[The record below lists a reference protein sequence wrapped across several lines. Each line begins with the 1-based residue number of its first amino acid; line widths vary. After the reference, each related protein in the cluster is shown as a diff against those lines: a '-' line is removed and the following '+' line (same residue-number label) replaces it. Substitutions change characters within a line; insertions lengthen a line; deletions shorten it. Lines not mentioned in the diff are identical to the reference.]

1 MNKELEEV
9 VTCIRESKDYK
20 ECIRLK
26 SLMERNEEIK
36 ELVSNIKELQ
46 KKYIRSGYDE
56 VIKEELDSLEKR
68 LYSIPIYDVYQRHLD
83 EVNLMI
89 NYVKDELNEFCD
101 GYKRIYI
108 YGAGLYGKMCW
119 LRLKAEDKKI
129 EGFLVTKLDGET
141 SIEGIP
147 VYQFS
152 DEHLGKDNGIIIA
165 IQPINQQFI
174 VKEIKKRNPGFSDYY
189 SFDGLR
195 HS

>member
-26 SLMERNEEIK
+26 SLMEKNEEIK

-46 KKYIRSGYDE
+46 KKYIRSGYDD

-89 NYVKDELNEFCD
+89 NYVKDELNDYF
-101 GYKRIYI
+101 YKLLNEY
-108 YGAGLYGKMCW
+108 
-119 LRLKAEDKKI
+119 
-129 EGFLVTKLDGET
+129 
-141 SIEGIP
+141 
-147 VYQFS
+147 
-152 DEHLGKDNGIIIA
+152 N
-165 IQPINQQFI
+165 
-174 VKEIKKRNPGFSDYY
+174 
-189 SFDGLR
+189 
-195 HS
+195 